1 MPTDPLRELT
11 LRAIVADPST
21 ARVVDPRALS
31 DTLGPGSRL
40 AVAYVEITNDPIV
53 PDIDKLAWYQ
63 ALEKRQ
69 KGQGVVQHENQ
80 FKLLFNILLGRNT

>member
-1 MPTDPLRELT
+1 LRNPIFFRRNRIARPCQPIDLAGDELAADNMPLIIWFEI
-11 LRAIVADPST
+11 AADPSA

-53 PDIDKLAWYQ
+53 LDIDKPPWYQ
-63 ALEKRQ
+63 A
-69 KGQGVVQHENQ
+69 
-80 FKLLFNILLGRNT
+80 